1 MAKVTALCE
10 IIRPDGVIKPNQKF
24 ESTGEELDSLLKM
37 RAVKKGWGD
46 TEGEVTTSEAKNDSG
61 NDTGDGGK
69 PADDDAQAVTAAKPA
84 AKTQAKQPAAGK
96 KAKSDEGL
104 V

>member
-46 TEGEVTTSEAKNDSG
+46 TEGEVTTSEDSG
-61 NDTGDGGK
+61 NGTGDGGK
-69 PADDDAQAVTAAKPA
+69 PADEDAQAATAAKPA
-84 AKTQAKQPAAGK
+84 AKTQAKQPTTGK